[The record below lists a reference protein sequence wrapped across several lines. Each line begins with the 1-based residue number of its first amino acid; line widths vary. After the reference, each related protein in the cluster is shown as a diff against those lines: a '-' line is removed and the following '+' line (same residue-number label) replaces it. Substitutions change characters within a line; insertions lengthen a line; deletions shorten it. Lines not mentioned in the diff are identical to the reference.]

1 MTTIPAPAAS
11 RLQRLNVA
19 AAVLHAAQAVG
30 VLLLSNDFALPVSSF
45 FWNREPNGDLDP
57 SRLGR
62 MFDVPVGL
70 AVVGFLAL
78 SAVFHAV
85 VSLPPGR
92 RTYLAELAAG
102 RNRFRWVEYSL
113 SSTLMVLLIAMVFG
127 ISDVAALLGLAGSN
141 ASMILFGWLMETV
154 NEPGRP
160 VRWSPFWF
168 GCIAGAV
175 PWVALAVYMAGPG
188 SDTPGFVYGVFVSLF
203 VFFNLFAL
211 VQWLQYRGRETGSG
225 RFADYL
231 VGERAYLVLSLT
243 AKSALAW
250 QVFANTL
257 VV

>member
-1 MTTIPAPAAS
+1 MTPIAAPAAT

-19 AAVLHAAQAVG
+19 AAVLHAAQALG

-57 SRLGR
+57 NRLGR

-78 SAVFHAV
+78 SAVFHAI

-92 RTYLAELAAG
+92 RIYLSELSAG

>member
-1 MTTIPAPAAS
+1 MTPIAAPAAT

-19 AAVLHAAQAVG
+19 AAVLHAAQALG

-57 SRLGR
+57 NRLGR

-78 SAVFHAV
+78 SAVFHAIV
-85 VSLPPGR
+85 ALPPGR
-92 RTYLAELAAG
+92 RIYLSELSVG

-141 ASMILFGWLMETV
+141 ASMILFGWLMETM

-175 PWVALAVYMAGPG
+175 PWIALAIYMAGPG

-211 VQWLQYRGRETGSG
+211 VQWLQYRGRETGKG

-231 VGERAYLVLSLT
+231 VGERTYLVLSLT

>member
-1 MTTIPAPAAS
+1 MTTIAAPAAS

-57 SRLGR
+57 RRLGQ

-92 RTYLAELAAG
+92 RTYLAELASG

-127 ISDVAALLGLAGSN
+127 ISDIAALLGLAGSN

-168 GCIAGAV
+168 GCIAGIV

-188 SDTPGFVYGVFVSLF
+188 SDTPRFVYGVFVSLF